1 MTINTKTLTAANSI
15 LKLRCKG
22 VYDDYVT
29 VKGYQVDNAFSMG
42 ETTIGEVRAGVD
54 GILSGGYVFNASQF
68 QMFLEANSA
77 TTTVMETIQ
86 KYIRTNKETLPFDFI
101 LEVPSIKKRQSFSG
115 FLITTPSGNTAAKL
129 LAGMTYTF
137 EVDADGNEEIG

>member
-77 TTTVMETIQ
+77 TG
-86 KYIRTNKETLPFDFI
+86 L
-101 LEVPSIKKRQSFSG
+101 S
-115 FLITTPSGNTAAKL
+115 
-129 LAGMTYTF
+129 
-137 EVDADGNEEIG
+137 